1 MKVRRLDHVFI
12 GTDRLLETRDFYVE
26 LLGLTEGPRPKLKS
40 KGFWL
45 YAGEDAVI
53 HLVEKGT
60 NPDAPAGADEGTDRK
75 PMKQGGAADDQN
87 VLETGS
93 DDHIALSV
101 EDSSGAVQFMKDNGL
116 PYWDRLL
123 ADRGLYQVFV
133 RDPNGVVVELNDY
146 TPDLDAIEPM
156 SVQGRD

>member
-1 MKVRRLDHVFI
+1 MKVRRLDHVSI
-12 GTDRLLETRDFYVE
+12 GTNRLQETRKFYVE
-26 LLGLTEGPRPKLKS
+26 LLGLEEGPRPKLKS
-40 KGFWL
+40 KGYWL

-60 NPDAPAGADEGTDRK
+60 NPDALTDAHEAPDRK
-75 PMKQGGAADDQN
+75 SWKHGNADKTD
-87 VLETGS
+87 VLEAGS

-101 EDSSGAVQFMKDNGL
+101 VDSLGAVQLMKDNGL

-133 RDPNGVVVELNDY
+133 LDPNGVVVELNDY
-146 TPDLDAIEPM
+146 SPDLNAIDPM
-156 SVQGRD
+156 TVQGRD